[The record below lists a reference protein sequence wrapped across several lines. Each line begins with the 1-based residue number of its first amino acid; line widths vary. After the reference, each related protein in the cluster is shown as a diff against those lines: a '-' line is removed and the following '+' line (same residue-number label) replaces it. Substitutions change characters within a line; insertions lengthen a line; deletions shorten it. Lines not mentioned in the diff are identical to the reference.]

1 MAVIDHLVVSAA
13 TLEDGAAFVEAN
25 LGVAPGGGGEHPLM
39 ATHNRLLG
47 AGEAYL
53 EVISAAPHLTPPC
66 RPRWFGLDGFTG
78 PARLTNWVL
87 AVPDL
92 TAALRHAPP
101 GTGVPQDLT
110 RGDLAWRFSLSDD
123 GELPFDGIF
132 PALIEWQGVAHP
144 VQRLGDTGIE
154 LVRLELRH
162 PDAPALTAA
171 LAPFLADARVT
182 VQPGAPGM
190 MAWFETP
197 LGLRSL

>member
-110 RGDLAWRFSLSDD
+110 RGDLAWRFSLSEN

>member
-1 MAVIDHLVVSAA
+1 MAVIDHLVVSSA
-13 TLEDGAAFVEAN
+13 TLEEGAAFVEAN
-25 LGVAPGGGGEHPLM
+25 LGVAPAGGGEHALM

-53 EVISAAPHLTPPC
+53 EVISPTPHLPRPD
-66 RPRWFGLDGFTG
+66 RPRWFGLDRLAG
-78 PARLTNWVL
+78 PARLSNWVL

-101 GTGVPQDLT
+101 GAGTPQDLT

-144 VQRLGDTGIE
+144 VQRLGNTGIE

-162 PDAPALTAA
+162 PDAPGLAAA

-190 MAWFETP
+190 TAWFETP

>member
-13 TLEDGAAFVEAN
+13 TLDEGAAFVEAN

-53 EVISAAPHLTPPC
+53 EVIAAAPHLARPD
-66 RPRWFGLDGFTG
+66 RPRWFGLDRFAG

-92 TAALRHAPP
+92 EAALREAPP
-101 GTGVPQDLT
+101 GAGLPQMLS
-110 RGDLAWRFSLSDD
+110 RGDLAWRFGLSED
-123 GELPFDGIF
+123 GELPFDGLF

-144 VQRLGDTGIE
+144 VQRLGETGIE
-154 LVRLELRH
+154 LVRLEIRH
-162 PDAPALTAA
+162 PDAPGLTAA
-171 LAPFLADARVT
+171 LAPLLADDRVT
-182 VQPGAPGM
+182 VQPGAPQM
-190 MAWFETP
+190 TAWFETP

>member
-53 EVISAAPHLTPPC
+53 EVISAAPHLTPPG

-110 RGDLAWRFSLSDD
+110 RGDLAWRFSLSEN